1 MTPAERQM
9 VVELFDRLAALENT
23 PRDPEAER
31 LIAEGLNRA
40 PHAVYAL
47 VQTTLLQGEALK
59 AAEARLAAQ
68 SDAEPTEQPS
78 FLDTMRDTLFGGR
91 GAAPAASRR
100 PMGLPP
106 GLGTRP
112 QPEAD
117 MRADPRGF
125 GGGGALGSGGSFL
138 GTAAAAAV
146 GVIGGSLLMNSVRSM
161 LGGEQGQAQAATGG
175 DSGADPSPWGNR
187 DSELSREAG
196 VNDLGREQNAAADDG
211 SYDTAGL
218 ADDDYPEDY
227 DDGWDAGDSDFG

>member
-9 VVELFDRLAALENT
+9 VVELFDRLAALENA

-47 VQTTLLQGEALK
+47 VQTALLQGEALK

-68 SDAEPTEQPS
+68 GDPEPAEQPS

-91 GAAPAASRR
+91 SAAPASSRR

-106 GLGTRP
+106 GLGARP

-117 MRADPRGF
+117 TRADPRGF
-125 GGGGALGSGGSFL
+125 GAGAFGSGGSFL

-175 DSGADPSPWGNR
+175 DSGADPSPWGDR

-196 VNDLGREQNAAADDG
+196 LNDLGREQSAAADEG
-211 SYDTAGL
+211 GYDTAGL
-218 ADDDYPEDY
+218 ADDEYPEDF
-227 DDGWDAGDSDFG
+227 DDGWDAGDSEFG